1 MTTNRDEPRH
11 SAKDMPRAGDAAVP
25 TADAGAASN
34 HLGQDDGGDVA
45 RSGDDRGQG
54 TPPPHAPSGVSTALQ
69 PGGTVPGGGPG
80 ASVGSLGTSG
90 GPAAGAPSGAV
101 KRSGI

>member
-1 MTTNRDEPRH
+1 MTTRRDEPH
-11 SAKDMPRAGDAAVP
+11 YAAKDMPRAGDAAVP
-25 TADAGAASN
+25 TADAGEASN

-45 RSGDDRGQG
+45 RSDTQG
-54 TPPPHAPSGVSTALQ
+54 PDTPPPHPPSGVSTALQ

-80 ASVGSLGTSG
+80 ASVGSLGTGG
-90 GPAAGAPSGAV
+90 GPTAGAPSGAV